1 MRNHNNL
8 IKKMESKSRIP
19 PPHLRRPIPGPG
31 LVHTESF
38 VSGIRR
44 PPGSFSPVDMLPPP
58 PEVMEQ
64 KLAAQH
70 VEMQRLAT
78 ENQRLANT
86 HGALRQELAAAQ
98 HELQILHA
106 QVGAVKS
113 EREQQMRS
121 LLDRIAKMEAD
132 IQAAEPLKLELQK
145 ARADAQKLIVARQ
158 ELFAKVQQLTQDL
171 QRAHADVQQ
180 LPALMSE
187 LEGLRQEYH
196 HCRITFDYEKRLF
209 DDHLQQLQ
217 VMEKNY
223 VTMATEVEKLRA
235 ELSNASNVEGR
246 AGPQGGPSVNA
257 GSEVTGNSS
266 AQTAHGDGYGVPQ
279 AGGPPPPNAAG
290 NAGVNPPTAPIPPAG
305 IPAYPG
311 APSRPAP
318 PRPNYDATAAGYGAH
333 RLPSYDPY
341 RGPIYDPQKGGL
353 GYDAQRGAGFDMQ
366 RGNYNNVYKAPGHEV
381 PSGPSYDAS
390 KGPPYD
396 VQSRG
401 AAGQQHGPVPP
412 VNNVPHASSTPPPRP
427 GGASDA
433 PPRGG
438 NPAWK

>member
-1 MRNHNNL
+1 
-8 IKKMESKSRIP
+8 MESKSRIP
-19 PPHLRRPIPGPG
+19 PPHLRRPMQGPG
-31 LVHTESF
+31 LLHTESF
-38 VSGIRR
+38 VPGLRR
-44 PPGSFSPVDMLPPP
+44 TPGSFPPADMLPPP
-58 PEVMEQ
+58 PEVLEQ

-121 LLDRIAKMEAD
+121 LMDKIAKMDAD

-187 LEGLRQEYH
+187 LEGLRKEYH
-196 HCRITFDYEKRLF
+196 HCRVTFDYEKRLF

-223 VTMATEVEKLRA
+223 VTMAAEVEKLRA
-235 ELSNASNVEGR
+235 ELSNAANAEGR
-246 AGPQGGPSVNA
+246 AGPQGGPTVNA

-266 AQTAHGDGYGVPQ
+266 AQTAHGEGHGVPQ
-279 AGGPPPPNAAG
+279 AGGPPPPNAGG
-290 NAGVNPPTAPIPPAG
+290 NAGVNPPTTPILPAG
-305 IPAYPG
+305 APAYPG
-311 APSRPAP
+311 APPRPAP
-318 PRPNYDATAAGYGAH
+318 PRPNYDATTAGYSAE
-333 RLPSYDPY
+333 RLPSYNPY
-341 RGPIYDPQKGGL
+341 RGPIYDPQKGSL
-353 GYDAQRGAGFDMQ
+353 SYDAQRGAGFDMQ
-366 RGNYNNVYKAPGHEV
+366 RGNYNNAYKAPGHELQ
-381 PSGPSYDAS
+381 SGPSYDAS

-401 AAGQQHGPVPP
+401 SAGQQHGQVPP
-412 VNNVPHASSTPPPRP
+412 ASNMPLYASSTPPSRP
-427 GGASDA
+427 GGPYDA

>member
-1 MRNHNNL
+1 
-8 IKKMESKSRIP
+8 MESKSRIP

-246 AGPQGGPSVNA
+246 AVGPQGGPSVNA

>member
-1 MRNHNNL
+1 
-8 IKKMESKSRIP
+8 MESKSRIP
-19 PPHLRRPIPGPG
+19 LPHLRRPMPGPG
-31 LVHTESF
+31 LLHTESF
-38 VSGIRR
+38 VPGLRR
-44 PPGSFSPVDMLPPP
+44 PPGSFSAADMLPPP
-58 PEVMEQ
+58 PEVLEQ

-70 VEMQRLAT
+70 GEMQRLAT

-113 EREQQMRS
+113 EREQQMKS
-121 LLDRIAKMEAD
+121 LMDKIAKMEAD

-145 ARADAQKLIVARQ
+145 ARADAQKLIVTRQ

-180 LPALMSE
+180 LPSLMSE
-187 LEGLRQEYH
+187 LEGLRKDYH
-196 HCRITFDYEKRLF
+196 HCRVTYDYEKRLF

-223 VTMATEVEKLRA
+223 VTMAAEVEKLRA
-235 ELSNASNVEGR
+235 ELSNAANVEGR
-246 AGPQGGPSVNA
+246 AGPQGGPTVNA

-266 AQTAHGDGYGVPQ
+266 AQTAHGDGHGVPQ
-279 AGGPPPPNAAG
+279 ASGPPPPNAGG
-290 NAGVNPPTAPIPPAG
+290 NAGVNPSTTSIPPAG
-305 IPAYPG
+305 APAYPG
-311 APSRPAP
+311 APPRPAP
-318 PRPNYDATAAGYGAH
+318 PRLNYDATAAGYGAE
-333 RLPSYDPY
+333 RVPSYNPY

-366 RGNYNNVYKAPGHEV
+366 RGNYNNLYKAPGHEMQ
-381 PSGPSYDAS
+381 SGPSYDAS
-390 KGPPYD
+390 NGPLPYD

-401 AAGQQHGPVPP
+401 AAGQQHGQVPLASTVPP
-412 VNNVPHASSTPPPRP
+412 YASSTPPSRP
-427 GGASDA
+427 GGGTYDA
-433 PPRGG
+433 LPRGG
-438 NPAWK
+438 NLGWK